1 MEYKINKEH
10 IGYYR
15 TLEGIRRSGICNMWG
30 ASPYLADMEHISE
43 EKAEEV
49 LLEWISNYDKIKELI
64 KEN

>member
-43 EKAEEV
+43 EKAKEV

-64 KEN
+64 KED

>member
-30 ASPYLADMEHISE
+30 ASPYLANMENISE

-49 LLEWISNYDKIKELI
+49 LLEWIFNYDKIKKLI
-64 KEN
+64 EEN